1 MNKTKK
7 ATYAM
12 LGIVAIAAS
21 FVTACSNIEALP
33 NPEENI
39 TEGIRFD
46 VNDVQ
51 ETSEASL
58 PKTHAASVYAT
69 RTIDL
74 QGEGSEGFYIDEST
88 IEGVNPMQ
96 ITPATRGSIKT
107 AVDAN
112 FSVFAAKPGEQPAYL
127 YNAQVGSNGVMATP
141 KEWKVREASALSFYA
156 ICPATATGLSITP
169 NTATTPTKPVITYSP
184 AVNAKNQVDLLVAA
198 NENLTFNKYEAD
210 NKITLPFTHATT
222 AIIFQIGK
230 DLSYNRKVEKIELI
244 GVYGK
249 GKFNLTEQ
257 KWEADGYSTPT
268 TFTLDYGTTGTSTAN
283 VEGTVLNP
291 NDGTFLMLPQTLPS
305 TAKIKI
311 TFNGGKTWTASIAGK
326 EWVQGTT
333 KTYKISNTNDTEDR
347 DFEIIAT
354 PAQRELT
361 YLNDYAEFAVR
372 SYRRPKEYTS
382 NDRDKAEPWT
392 VEGYNL
398 DNSNNW
404 IQPGSGEVKATYAPD
419 YSGGTNGVALKVTVD
434 PELIDKL
441 AERNKALKTAAKPTS
456 RLDLSMVNGV
466 RRAANCYI
474 VSAPG
479 EYQFPIVYGNALDNN
494 GTNEDAYKPSG
505 VTGGNALT
513 NFKSGWRDIDQP
525 YITQGNKV
533 EVIWQS
539 NPGLVTAEGV
549 TKNNGTDRFIKFKVD
564 ENNIEEG
571 NAIIAL
577 KYGNTIYWSW
587 HIWITGKEV
596 ANVSSGNFMLEP
608 LGYKHDKWEE
618 TRYLENRT
626 IYVKLK
632 QTRADGKGKYTIVK
646 IIQQP
651 HSDRVGKAMYYQF
664 GRKDPMQGN
673 PSTFPTQKNGY
684 SLVDAARN
692 PLRWGAQCNI
702 NNLNPHGGSETNM
715 GQYDWNRD
723 HDVDNS
729 LINLWDGK
737 NTVGNG
743 YTGAF
748 VKTVYDPSPAGFH
761 VPRVSEFSRINGY
774 SAAQRPVMP
783 TYGFYKPGIKG
794 HDPEPP
800 GYRQPNIFHET
811 NKGMFWSC
819 LKYIEIFNGRNFA
832 FRGIIIETSST
843 KYEKD
848 READLQFG
856 ANILPIK
863 E

>member
-107 AVDAN
+107 AVDAD

-347 DFEIIAT
+347 NFEIIAT

-404 IQPGSGEVKATYAPD
+404 IQPGSGEVKATYAPNYD
-419 YSGGTNGVALKVTVD
+419 GGTNGVTLKVTVD
-434 PELIDKL
+434 PEFIDKL

-513 NFKSGWRDIDQP
+513 NFKSGWGNIDQP

-632 QTRADGKGKYTIVK
+632 QTRADGKGAFTIVK
-646 IIQQP
+646 IIQKP

-673 PSTFPTQKNGY
+673 PSTFPTQ
-684 SLVDAARN
+684 
-692 PLRWGAQCNI
+692 
-702 NNLNPHGGSETNM
+702 
-715 GQYDWNRD
+715 
-723 HDVDNS
+723 
-729 LINLWDGK
+729 
-737 NTVGNG
+737 
-743 YTGAF
+743 
-748 VKTVYDPSPAGFH
+748 
-761 VPRVSEFSRINGY
+761 
-774 SAAQRPVMP
+774 
-783 TYGFYKPGIKG
+783 
-794 HDPEPP
+794 
-800 GYRQPNIFHET
+800 
-811 NKGMFWSC
+811 
-819 LKYIEIFNGRNFA
+819 
-832 FRGIIIETSST
+832 
-843 KYEKD
+843 
-848 READLQFG
+848 
-856 ANILPIK
+856 
-863 E
+863 